1 MRPYCTGVARTFP
14 AHSRPCDNDG
24 GPVHCDG
31 CRLEAACN
39 AMGIGLALA
48 GLAAMFVRAW
58 SGVKVTERYAR
69 EVIAAR
75 AGIVLP

>member
-1 MRPYCTGVARTFP
+1 MRPYCT
-14 AHSRPCDNDG
+14 SRNWCADYATI
-24 GPVHCDG
+24 CDG

>member
-1 MRPYCTGVARTFP
+1 VTRPYCT
-14 AHSRPCDNDG
+14 SRLCNTAYEG
-24 GPVHCDG
+24 TCDG

-39 AMGIGLALA
+39 AMGIALCIV

>member
-1 MRPYCTGVARTFP
+1 
-14 AHSRPCDNDG
+14 
-24 GPVHCDG
+24 
-31 CRLEAACN
+31 
-39 AMGIGLALA
+39 MGIGLALA